1 MTIDIIKKII
11 SRNLNIPID
20 KIKPK
25 SKIVKHLNADSLDVY
40 QIVMDIE
47 SEYRFE
53 FSTKEI
59 SSFKRVEDIVKMV
72 DEKMLMGN

>member
-11 SRNLNIPID
+11 SSNLNIPID

-25 SKIVKHLNADSLDVY
+25 SHFVRHLNADSLDVY
-40 QIVMDIE
+40 QIVMNIE
-47 SEYRFE
+47 TEYGFE

-59 SSFKRVEDIVKMV
+59 SNFKRVNDIVKMV